1 MEIPD
6 STHVGE
12 CTPDQNGL
20 LLHSVH
26 NVISLVPAAVAPDRE
41 EGKLH
46 FFPLK
51 VASKKRV
58 ENFLSNE
65 GSCLQTFMN
74 GLIIDWF
81 SQKLFS

>member
-6 STHVGE
+6 STHVRE

-20 LLHSVH
+20 LLYSVH
-26 NVISLVPAAVAPDRE
+26 NVIGLVPAAVAPDRGG
-41 EGKLH
+41 GKLH

-74 GLIIDWF
+74 RPMINW
-81 SQKLFS
+81 SNVNS

>member
-20 LLHSVH
+20 PLHCVH
-26 NVISLVPAAVAPDRE
+26 NVIGLVPAAVATDRK
-41 EGKLH
+41 GKRGKAP

-51 VASKKRV
+51 VASEKGV

-65 GSCLQTFMN
+65 GSCL
-74 GLIIDWF
+74 
-81 SQKLFS
+81 